1 MPTAIAVGTER
12 PEILPAA
19 EGLETFAS
27 SDIFSSAPLSAK
39 PI

>member
-19 EGLETFAS
+19 EGLGIFAS
-27 SDIFSSAPLSAK
+27 SSMFSLALSSAK
-39 PI
+39 PS

>member
-19 EGLETFAS
+19 EGLGTFAS
-27 SDIFSSAPLSAK
+27 SNMFSSAIFSAK
-39 PI
+39 PT